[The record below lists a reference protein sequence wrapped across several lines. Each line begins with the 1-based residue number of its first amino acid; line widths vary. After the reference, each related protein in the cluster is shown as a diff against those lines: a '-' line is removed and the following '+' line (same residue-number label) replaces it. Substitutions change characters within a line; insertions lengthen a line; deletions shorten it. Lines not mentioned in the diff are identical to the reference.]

1 MNKHN
6 SANTI
11 QQWQSRGRVQ
21 GVQRP
26 PPTPPYQNCGY
37 FYNLSETKILPTTR
51 SNLTTKL
58 EVSVINLP

>member
-1 MNKHN
+1 MNKHI

-26 PPTPPYQNCGY
+26 PQPPYQNCGY
-37 FYNLSETKILPTTR
+37 FNNLSETKILPTTR